1 MKIVVRVPNWI
12 GDVVFALPALRSL
25 SAHFPGADI
34 RIAGPAWAADLLSG
48 TEFAGRTISLG
59 PAGKPG
65 RGRGA
70 AAALKA
76 EAFDV
81 GILLTNSFSSALL
94 FRRAGIA
101 ERWGYRLDG
110 RGFLLTRSVRRK
122 KIVPPAHMVH
132 FYLRLLE
139 GLDIPTLP
147 PSIDLAVSAEAKDRA
162 ARRLAGLGIEPS
174 RPLVLLAPGA
184 AHGPAKRWPAARFG
198 ETAALLQARFGAAVA
213 VVGTAADS
221 PLAAEISAALAAPPA
236 DLTGRTD
243 LGELLGLLAR
253 ASILITNDSGPLHL
267 ANALR
272 VPVVAVFGPTDPRA
286 TGPFHP
292 PARVLREEGIPCWPC
307 DYRECPTN
315 HRCMIRITPDEA
327 ARAAGELLR

>member
-25 SAHFPGADI
+25 SAHFAGADI

-48 TEFAGRTISLG
+48 TEFAGKTISLG
-59 PAGKPG
+59 AAGKPG
-65 RGRGA
+65 HWRGP
-70 AAALKA
+70 AAALRA

-81 GILLTNSFSSALL
+81 GILLTNSFSSAFF

-101 ERWGYRLDG
+101 ERWGYRSDG
-110 RGFLLTRSVRRK
+110 RGVLLTRSVRRK
-122 KIVPPAHMVH
+122 KQVPPTHMVRN
-132 FYLRLLE
+132 YLELLE
-139 GLDIPTLP
+139 GLDVPTLP
-147 PSIDLAVSAEAKDRA
+147 PSIDLAVSAEARKRA
-162 ARRLAGLGIEPS
+162 SRRLAGLGIEPS

-198 ETAALLQARFGAAVA
+198 ETAALLQARFGADVA
-213 VVGTAADS
+213 IIGTAADS
-221 PLAAEISAALAAPPA
+221 PLAAAIAAAMAVPPA
-236 DLTGRTD
+236 DLTGQTD
-243 LGELLGLLAR
+243 LGELLGLLAA
-253 ASILITNDSGPLHL
+253 ASILISNDSGPLHM

-292 PARVLREEGIPCWPC
+292 PARVLRKEGIPCWPC
-307 DYRECPTN
+307 EYRECPYD

-327 ARAAGELLR
+327 ARDAGELLR